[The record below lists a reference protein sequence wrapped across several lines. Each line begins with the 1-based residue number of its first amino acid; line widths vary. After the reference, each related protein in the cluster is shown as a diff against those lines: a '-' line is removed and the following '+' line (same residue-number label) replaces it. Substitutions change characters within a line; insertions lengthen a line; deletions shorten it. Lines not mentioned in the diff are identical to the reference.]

1 MPAAP
6 QGAFAAI
13 LSDVRGSVD
22 VHNFLVER
30 DVPHEVL
37 PVAGRT
43 RSAERLAALLELPLE
58 EVGKVVVFEGTAGGV
73 AAVIPAGSTAD
84 VERVRKATTRTDL
97 EPASDD
103 RAAELTG
110 YLAESMP
117 PVGLPGEF
125 TVVLDRALAR
135 DSVLYFPG
143 GEARAVL
150 KIRGKDLARAT
161 HAKVARIAGAGSPS
175 SP

>member
-6 QGAFAAI
+6 MRAFAAI
-13 LSDVRGSVD
+13 LPDVRGSVD

-30 DVPHEVL
+30 DVPHELL
-37 PVAGRT
+37 PVPARM

-58 EVGKVVVFEGTAGGV
+58 DVGKVVVFEGTAGGV
-73 AAVIPAGSTAD
+73 AAVVPAGHTVD
-84 VERVRKATTRTDL
+84 TERVRKATRRPDL
-97 EPASDD
+97 EPATDD
-103 RAAELTG
+103 RATELTG

-117 PVGLPGEF
+117 PVGLPSEF
-125 TVVLDRALAR
+125 AVILDRALAG
-135 DSVLYFPG
+135 DSVLYFTG

-161 HAKVARIAGAGSPS
+161 RAKIARIAGPASSPS
-175 SP
+175 P

>member
-1 MPAAP
+1 
-6 QGAFAAI
+6 
-13 LSDVRGSVD
+13 VRGSVD
-22 VHNFLVER
+22 VHNFLVAR

-37 PVAGRT
+37 PVPGRT

-73 AAVIPAGSTAD
+73 AVVVPAGSTVD
-84 VERVRKATTRTDL
+84 TERVRKAARRPDL

-117 PVGLPGEF
+117 PVGLPNEF
-125 TVVLDRALAR
+125 AVILDRALAR
-135 DSVLYFPG
+135 DSVLYFTG

-150 KIRGKDLARAT
+150 KIRGRDLARAT
-161 HAKVARIAGAGSPS
+161 RAKVASIAGPAPPTSA
-175 SP
+175 

>member
-1 MPAAP
+1 
-6 QGAFAAI
+6 
-13 LSDVRGSVD
+13 VRGSVD

-30 DVPHEVL
+30 DVPHEVI
-37 PVAGRT
+37 PVPGRT

-58 EVGKVVVFEGTAGGV
+58 EVGKVVVFEGKEGGV
-73 AAVIPAGSTAD
+73 AAVVPAGQIVDT
-84 VERVRKATTRTDL
+84 ERVRTATRRPDL
-97 EPASDD
+97 EPATDD

-117 PVGLPGEF
+117 PAGLPSEF
-125 TVVLDRALAR
+125 AVTIDRALAG

-161 HAKVARIAGAGSPS
+161 RAKVARITGRASSPS
-175 SP
+175 T